1 MEMAREEILR
11 KLRINADSGIV
22 QEKQY
27 SGFSVYFQLEGDLS
41 EAFKKNNEL
50 NSGITSIF
58 DSEEDLF
65 EALINK
71 ISQQNLSVISCF
83 EPELREKLSQIGIE
97 TVDSLPDNVE
107 AGITS
112 CEFLIANS
120 GSAVVSSAQPGGR
133 QAFVYPPVHIIIS
146 SANQIVDFPETAY
159 QKILEKYQ
167 GKIPSLITTITGPS
181 RTADIE
187 KTMVY
192 GAHGPKELFIFIS
205 KK

>member
-11 KLRINADSGIV
+11 KLRGAESGLIP
-22 QEKQY
+22 ENKY
-27 SGFSVYFQLEGDLS
+27 SESSTYFLLKGDLT

-58 DSEEDLF
+58 NSEKELF
-65 EALINK
+65 EALKNK

-83 EPELREKLSQIGIE
+83 ESELRMKLSQIGIE
-97 TVDSLPDNVE
+97 TVDSLPDNIE

-112 CEFLIANS
+112 CEFLVAHS

-133 QAFVYPPVHIIIS
+133 QAFVYPPVHIIV
-146 SANQIVDFPETAY
+146 ATENQIVDYLESAY

-192 GAHGPKELFIFIS
+192 GAHGPKELHIFIS